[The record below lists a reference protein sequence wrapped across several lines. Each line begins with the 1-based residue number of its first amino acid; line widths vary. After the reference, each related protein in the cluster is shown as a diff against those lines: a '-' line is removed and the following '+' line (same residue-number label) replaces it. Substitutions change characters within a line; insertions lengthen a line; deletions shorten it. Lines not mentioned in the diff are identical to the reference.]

1 MYRKT
6 LLLAVLML
14 AADLVAASGI
24 DRLHHFLD
32 GLHSMR
38 ADFEQS
44 VATNKDERARY
55 SKGTLYLERPG
66 RFRWDYLDPAGQFVI
81 ADGSRVWLYDA
92 ELAQVSHQAQAD
104 ALRGTPALLLS
115 DTSPVETHFQVADL
129 GVKEGLERVELT
141 PKGEGSEVSRV
152 QIAFEGE
159 RLDSFE
165 MIDSFGQVTR
175 FRFSHIQRNP
185 KLEASLFRFT
195 PPPGIDILSR

>member
-14 AADLVAASGI
+14 AADLAAASGI

-104 ALRGTPALLLS
+104 GRRIQQGDVPADHPRLLQTTQAAQARRRRQRDPIGQLLVGH
-115 DTSPVETHFQVADL
+115 PAVL
-129 GVKEGLERVELT
+129 LEQLEQ
-141 PKGEGSEVSRV
+141 PAIGSIEVVR
-152 QIAFEGE
+152 
-159 RLDSFE
+159 
-165 MIDSFGQVTR
+165 
-175 FRFSHIQRNP
+175 
-185 KLEASLFRFT
+185 
-195 PPPGIDILSR
+195 